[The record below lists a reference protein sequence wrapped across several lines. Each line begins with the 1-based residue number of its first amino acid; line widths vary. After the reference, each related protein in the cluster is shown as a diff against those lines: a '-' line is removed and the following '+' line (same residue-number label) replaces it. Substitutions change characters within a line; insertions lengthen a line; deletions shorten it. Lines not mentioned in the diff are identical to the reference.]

1 MDRIILH
8 CDLNN
13 FYASVECLMRPE
25 LKNVPVAVGGDS
37 DKRHGV
43 VLAKNELA
51 KKKGIRT
58 GDVIWEA
65 KRKEPELVVVPP
77 HFELYTKYS
86 KQVFDVYSR
95 YTCYVE
101 PFGPDECWLDVT
113 GSTKLFG
120 SGKQIADTLR
130 ETVKRE
136 TGGLTISVGVS
147 FNKVFA
153 KMASDLKKPDAVSE
167 VTRENFRDVLW
178 NLDVSNMLMVGRKT
192 AEKLRKLNIKTVGEL
207 AEADEH
213 ALKTLLGINGVKLKN
228 NASGLDADPVREYVL
243 SREIKSVGHG
253 MTSTRDLTTVDDASA
268 LIYCL
273 ADRIAERM
281 RKNGVKGS
289 GIAVDLRDSSLK
301 SITRQCKID
310 YATRSGNDIGKAA
323 TELLKSNWSG
333 SPPLRTITVSVF
345 DLIRGEE
352 ARQTSMF
359 DDESAQKNDSLD
371 KALDKIRNK
380 YGHSAIMRGNLIE
393 RDFIYDKTD
402 AEDFLPFKR

>member
-13 FYASVECLMRPE
+13 FYASVECLLNPE
-25 LKNVPVAVGGDS
+25 LKNVPVAVGGNS

-51 KKKGIRT
+51 KKKGIKT

-65 KRKEPELVVVPP
+65 KRKEPALVVVPP
-77 HFELYTKYS
+77 HFELYSRYS
-86 KQVFDVYSR
+86 KQVFDIYSR

-120 SGKQIADTLR
+120 SGTQIADALR
-130 ETVKRE
+130 ETVKKE

-167 VTRENFRDVLW
+167 VTRGNFRKVLW
-178 NLDVSNMLMVGRKT
+178 NLSVSDMLMVGRKT
-192 AEKLRKLNIKTVGEL
+192 AEKLQKLNIKTVGDL
-207 AEADEH
+207 AEAD
-213 ALKTLLGINGVKLKN
+213 AKTLQTVLGINGVKLKN
-228 NASGLDADPVREYVL
+228 NASGLDCDPVREYTE
-243 SREIKSVGHG
+243 SREIKSIGHG

-268 LIYCL
+268 LIYYL

-301 SITRQCKID
+301 SISRQCKTD
-310 YATRSGNDIGKAA
+310 FSTRSGNDIGKAA
-323 TELLKSNWSG
+323 TDLLKSNWFG

-345 DLIRGEE
+345 DLTRGEE

-359 DDESAQKNDSLD
+359 DDGTAQKNDSLD

>member
-13 FYASVECLMRPE
+13 FYASVECLLNPE
-25 LKNVPVAVGGDS
+25 LKNVPVAVGGNS

-51 KKKGIRT
+51 KKKGIKT

-65 KRKEPELVVVPP
+65 KRKEPALVVVPP
-77 HFELYTKYS
+77 HFELYSRYS
-86 KQVFDVYSR
+86 KQVFDIYSR

-120 SGKQIADTLR
+120 SGTQIADALR
-130 ETVKRE
+130 ETVKKE

-167 VTRENFRDVLW
+167 VTRGNFRKVLW
-178 NLDVSNMLMVGRKT
+178 NLSVSDMLMVGRKT
-192 AEKLRKLNIKTVGEL
+192 AEKLQKLNIKTVGDL
-207 AEADEH
+207 AEAD
-213 ALKTLLGINGVKLKN
+213 AKTLQTVLGINGVKLKN
-228 NASGLDADPVREYVL
+228 NASGLDCDPVREYTE
-243 SREIKSVGHG
+243 SREIKSIGHG

-268 LIYCL
+268 LIYYL

-281 RKNGVKGS
+281 RKNGVKGN

-301 SITRQCKID
+301 SISRQCKTD
-310 YATRSGNDIGKAA
+310 FSTRSGNDIGKAA
-323 TELLKSNWSG
+323 TDLLKSNWFG

-345 DLIRGEE
+345 DLTRGEE

-359 DDESAQKNDSLD
+359 DDGTAQKNDSLD

>member
-13 FYASVECLMRPE
+13 FYASVECLENPT
-25 LKNVPVAVGGDS
+25 LKTVPVAVGGDS

-51 KKKGIRT
+51 KKKGIKT

-65 KRKEPELVVVPP
+65 KRKEPSLVVVPP
-77 HFELYTKYS
+77 HFELYSKFS
-86 KQVFDVYSR
+86 KQVFDIYSR
-95 YTCYVE
+95 FTPLVE

-113 GSTKLFG
+113 GCTKLFG
-120 SGKQIADTLR
+120 SPREIADKLR
-130 ETVKRE
+130 ETVKKE

-153 KMASDLKKPDAVSE
+153 KMASDLKKPDATSE
-167 VTRENFRDVLW
+167 VTRENFKEILW
-178 NLDVSNMLMVGRKT
+178 KLDAGEMLMVGKKT
-192 AEKLRKLNIKTVGEL
+192 AEKLKKLNIKTVGDL
-207 AEADEH
+207 AIADEN
-213 ALKTLLGINGVKLKN
+213 ALKLALGINGVKLKN
-228 NASGLDADPVREYVL
+228 NALGLDNEPVREYSK
-243 SREIKSVGHG
+243 SRETKSVGHG

-268 LIYCL
+268 LIYYL

-281 RKNGVKGS
+281 RKNGLKGS
-289 GIAVDLRDSSLK
+289 GIAIDLRDSSLK
-301 SITRQCKID
+301 SVSRQCKLD
-310 YATRSGNDIGKAA
+310 FYTRSSNDIGKAA
-323 TELLKSNWSG
+323 TDLLKSNWNG
-333 SPPLRTITVSVF
+333 NPPLRTITVGVF
-345 DLIRGEE
+345 DLLSGEE

-359 DDESAQKNDSLD
+359 DDGNPQKNDSLD
-371 KALDKIRNK
+371 LALDKIRSK
-380 YGHSAIMRGNLIE
+380 YGSSAIMRGNLIE

>member
-13 FYASVECLMRPE
+13 FYASVECLMKPE
-25 LKNVPVAVGGDS
+25 LKDVPVAVGGDS

-86 KQVFDVYSR
+86 KQVFDIYSR

-178 NLDVSNMLMVGRKT
+178 DLDVGNMLMVGRKT
-192 AEKLRKLNIKTVGEL
+192 AEKLRKLNIKTVGDL
-207 AEADEH
+207 AVADEH
-213 ALKTLLGINGVKLKN
+213 ALKTLLGINGAKLKN
-228 NASGLDADPVREYVL
+228 NASGLDSEPVREYVL

-268 LIYCL
+268 LIYYL

-289 GIAVDLRDSSLK
+289 GIAVDLRDSSLR

-310 YATRSGNDIGKAA
+310 HATRSGNDIGKAA
-323 TELLKSNWSG
+323 TELLKNNWSG

-345 DLIRGEE
+345 DLIHGEE